1 MPNIPADVVGQ
12 AASTAATATQN
23 AANLTQAPQAKWHD
37 VWTQTGSGLLS
48 PPAVSPF
55 IPKPGETMTPEVAA
69 RIDQARASAAEMGH
83 TNLDGLADGMSQQ
96 AGVVADQAAQL
107 WNGKLPDGQSMSTLQ
122 RVGAAFGILS
132 SIEQLITMP
141 LGAIPFPAFPA
152 LRVTDMDVGLPHAH
166 MHPPNLIPPNPV
178 PVPLPSTGPVIP
190 IPFVSGASKTLIN
203 MMPAARCGDM
213 GLGVF
218 CGGFFPMYEVFLGSA
233 NVWIEGNRAGRMGI
247 DVTKHCIFSAPK
259 PSDPPV
265 GPMFGAT
272 IMGSANVMIG
282 GVPLP
287 SLSSMAIGAAFKAA
301 FKGVGKV
308 IGAARKKLGK
318 GRQPALNNPRPKPP
332 GDIPEYDPRLQGP
345 PSGRFPPRL
354 TGRAED
360 LVDKMAPGG
369 RQQISDITAA
379 ELAAMTNVT
388 GDEFAVAVGKDGNLY
403 LLRGTDGG
411 PNGKLVQPDD
421 GDQIIVHTHP
431 QPYTTYATPVS
442 AGDANSA
449 AWVEDNMGWDHPQ
462 AVVDAQ
468 GNVHHFDGNGV
479 VADPTM
485 SPIGPGGSIDGIHTN
500 PQTGSNPSHG
510 MAIPPSILN
519 PSP

>member
-1 MPNIPADVVGQ
+1 MGKIPADVVGQ
-12 AASTAATATQN
+12 AGATAATATQN

-55 IPKPGETMTPEVAA
+55 IPKPGEAMTPEVAK
-69 RIDQARASAAEMGH
+69 RIEQARASAAEMGS
-83 TNLDGLADGMSQQ
+83 TNLGGLADGMSQQ

-122 RVGAAFGILS
+122 RVGAAFGMLS

-218 CGGFFPMYEVFLGSA
+218 CGGFFPMYEVFMGSA
-233 NVWIEGNRAGRMGI
+233 NVWIEGSRAGRLGV

-301 FKGVGKV
+301 FKGVGKLL
-308 IGAARKKLGK
+308 GAARKKLGK
-318 GRQPALNNPRPKPP
+318 ARPPTYRTGRGP
-332 GDIPEYDPRLQGP
+332 GLDPRL
-345 PSGRFPPRL
+345 SGRPLYKLGDGAYDVNKVINFIKALPEGSPINRMVLPRGSKVSVQELRQL
-354 TGRAED
+354 TSRTKLEWAVVLDENGR
-360 LVDKMAPGG
+360 LVV
-369 RQQISDITAA
+369 I
-379 ELAAMTNVT
+379 
-388 GDEFAVAVGKDGNLY
+388 
-403 LLRGTDGG
+403 RGEA
-411 PNGKLVQPDD
+411 
-421 GDQIIVHTHP
+421 DQIVPRSNDIMLAHTHP
-431 QPYTTYATPVS
+431 DDSANLATDIS
-442 AGDANSA
+442 DGDLRGAQGQAAAGNPSSM
-449 AWVEDNMGWDHPQ
+449 V
-462 AVVDAQ
+462 AVTSD
-468 GNVHHFDGNGV
+468 GNVHAFDKNGV
-479 VADPTM
+479 QSNPTHT
-485 SPIGPGGSIDGIHTN
+485 PVGPGGDIDGRYYD
-500 PQTGSNPSHG
+500 PQTGEMDSQ
-510 MAIPPSILN
+510 PPRFDN
-519 PSP
+519 DPP